1 MKMTAT
7 DQPTPL
13 GIARILCFV
22 VGFVVYIPSFFLSAA
37 GNDQAPDLPG
47 FACAVLSVSPLIF
60 SEPYPLLAIAGG
72 LVNPLVL
79 CYAAA
84 WIAPA
89 REEARPLLALG
100 IVLGVTSAA
109 GYLLLTHM
117 VVYSGFFVWASGA
130 LLMTAGDLLDAVS
143 RWVAAGE
150 PSAPSPISGQ

>member
-22 VGFVVYIPSFFLSAA
+22 VGFVVYIPSFFVSAA

-72 LVNPLVL
+72 LVNP
-79 CYAAA
+79 
-84 WIAPA
+84 
-89 REEARPLLALG
+89 LG